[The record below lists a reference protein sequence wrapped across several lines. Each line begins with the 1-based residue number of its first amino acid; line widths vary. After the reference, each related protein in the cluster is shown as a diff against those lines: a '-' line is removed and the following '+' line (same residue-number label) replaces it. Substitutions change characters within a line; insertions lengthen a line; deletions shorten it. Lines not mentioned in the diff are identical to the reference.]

1 MFVKLYDEAACP
13 VDTQLTEALEQQMAT
28 SEILRVISSSPTDVQ
43 PVFDVIARSAAAL
56 RHVPIAGVFRYDGEL
71 VHFVAANYPRPEA
84 LEAAKRAFPIQPS
97 ADILATGRSH
107 RACCRT
113 PSSSPQKVD
122 GLK

>member
-1 MFVKLYDEAACP
+1 
-13 VDTQLTEALEQQMAT
+13 MAT
-28 SEILRVISSSPTDVQ
+28 SEILRGISSSPTNVR
-43 PVFDVIARSAAAL
+43 PVFDGMARRASAL
-56 RHVPIAGVFRYDGEL
+56 RHVPMAGVFRYDGGL
-71 VHFVAANYPRPEA
+71 VHFGAANYPRPEA

-97 ADILATGRSH
+97 ADILATGRSQ